1 MRTRKKLKLKKE
13 VKSLI
18 KEIARD
24 ILLIGLVGL
33 WSVNLLHLETINGN
47 FILSYLIGYAIIKLA
62 KTYF

>member
-1 MRTRKKLKLKKE
+1 MKTKKKLKLKKE

-18 KEIARD
+18 KEISRD

-33 WSVNLLHLETINGN
+33 WSVNLLNLENINGN
-47 FILSYLIGYAIIKLA
+47 FILSYLIGYAIIKLG